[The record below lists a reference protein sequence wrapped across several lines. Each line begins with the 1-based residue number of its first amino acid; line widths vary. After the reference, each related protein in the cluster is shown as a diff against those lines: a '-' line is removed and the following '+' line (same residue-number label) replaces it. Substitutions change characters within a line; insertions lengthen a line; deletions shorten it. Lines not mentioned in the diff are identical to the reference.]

1 MEFIKLNNGIDMP
14 LLGFGVYQIAPENCE
29 QCVLDAIETGYRLI
43 DTAAA
48 YMNEQAVGAAIRRS
62 RVARG
67 ELFVTTKLWIQ
78 DAGYDGTKRAFYRS
92 LDRLGLEYLDLY
104 LVHKPLG
111 DYYGAWRALEE
122 LYKEGVIRAIGVC
135 NFSPDRLVDL
145 IHHNEI
151 VPMIN
156 QIETHV
162 FWQRD
167 EYQRLMQTKGV
178 QHQSWGTFVEGRNGF
193 FQNEILREIGEAHHK
208 SIAQVALRWLTQ
220 RGVVCIPKSTHKERM
235 AENFKIFDFKL
246 SAEEMERI
254 KSLDLDTTAFYSH
267 ENPNDVE
274 RLNNIRYDI

>member
-1 MEFIKLNNGIDMP
+1 MEFVKLNNGVNMP

-43 DTAAA
+43 DTAAT
-48 YMNEQAVGAAIRRS
+48 YMNEQAVGTAIRRS
-62 RVARG
+62 SVARG

-78 DAGYDGTKRAFYRS
+78 DAGYDETKRAFYRS
-92 LDRLGLEYLDLY
+92 LDRLGVEYLDLY
-104 LVHKPLG
+104 LIHKPLG

-122 LYKEGVIRAIGVC
+122 LYKEGLIRAIGVC

-167 EYQRLMQTKGV
+167 EYQRLMQEKGV

-193 FQNEILREIGEAHHK
+193 FQNEVLREIGEVHHK

-220 RGVVCIPKSTHKERM
+220 RGVVYIPKSTHKERM
-235 AENFKIFDFKL
+235 AENFNIFDFKL

-274 RLNNIRYDI
+274 RLNNIQYDI

>member
-1 MEFIKLNNGIDMP
+1 MEYVKLNNGVDMP
-14 LLGFGVYQIAPENCE
+14 LLGFGVYQIAPEICE

-48 YMNEQAVGAAIRRS
+48 YMNEQAVGAAIRS
-62 RVARG
+62 SSVARG
-67 ELFVTTKLWIQ
+67 ELFVTTKLWVQ

-122 LYKEGVIRAIGVC
+122 LYKEGLIRAIGVC

-151 VPMIN
+151 VPMVN

-167 EYQRLMQTKGV
+167 EYQRLMQKKGV

-208 SIAQVALRWLTQ
+208 SICSSCSAVAYTARRCLY
-220 RGVVCIPKSTHKERM
+220 S
-235 AENFKIFDFKL
+235 KI
-246 SAEEMERI
+246 
-254 KSLDLDTTAFYSH
+254 Y
-267 ENPNDVE
+267 P
-274 RLNNIRYDI
+274 

>member
-1 MEFIKLNNGIDMP
+1 MEFVKLNNGIDMP
-14 LLGFGVYQIAPENCE
+14 SLGFGVYQIAPENCQ
-29 QCVLDAIETGYRLI
+29 QCVSDAIETGYRLI

-48 YMNEQAVGAAIRRS
+48 YMNEQAVGAAIRHS
-62 RVARG
+62 GVARQD
-67 ELFVTTKLWIQ
+67 LFVTTKLWIQ
-78 DAGYDGTKRAFYRS
+78 DAGYDKAKRAFYRS

-104 LVHKPLG
+104 LIHKPLG

-122 LYKEGVIRAIGVC
+122 LHKEGLIRAIGVC

-151 VPMIN
+151 VHMVN

-167 EYQRLMQTKGV
+167 EYRQLMQTKGV

-193 FQNEILREIGEAHHK
+193 FQNKILREIGETHHK
-208 SIAQVALRWLTQ
+208 SVTQVALRWLTQ

-235 AENFKIFDFKL
+235 AENIDIFDFRL
-246 SAEEMERI
+246 SDDEIIRI
-254 KSLDLDTTAFYSH
+254 KSLDLGTTAFYSH
-267 ENPNDVE
+267 DNPDDVE
-274 RLNNIRYDI
+274 RLNDIRYTI

>member
-1 MEFIKLNNGIDMP
+1 MEFVKLNNGIDMP
-14 LLGFGVYQIAPENCE
+14 SLGFGVYQIAPENCQ
-29 QCVLDAIETGYRLI
+29 QCVSDAIETGYRLI

-48 YMNEQAVGAAIRRS
+48 YMNEQAVGDAIRHS
-62 RVARG
+62 GVARQD
-67 ELFVTTKLWIQ
+67 LFVTTKLWIQ
-78 DAGYDGTKRAFYRS
+78 DAGCDKAKRAFYRS

-104 LVHKPLG
+104 LIHKPLG

-122 LYKEGVIRAIGVC
+122 LHKEGLIRAIGVC

-151 VPMIN
+151 VPMVN

-167 EYQRLMQTKGV
+167 EYRQLMQTKGV

-193 FQNEILREIGEAHHK
+193 FQNKILREIGETHHK
-208 SIAQVALRWLTQ
+208 SVAQVALRWLTQ

-235 AENFKIFDFKL
+235 AENIDIFDFRL
-246 SAEEMERI
+246 SDDEIIRI
-254 KSLDLDTTAFYSH
+254 KSLDLGTTAFYSH
-267 ENPNDVE
+267 DNPDDVE
-274 RLNNIRYDI
+274 RLNDIRYTI